1 MKIKAVIN
9 VMGSEKWQNV
19 PCVIISTEGSC
30 CFCVLN
36 DGKVMSVHMEHLTI
50 TDQEYLDLFK
60 EN

>member
-9 VMGSEKWQNV
+9 IEGNEEWQNV
-19 PCVIISTEGSC
+19 PCVIFAIDGWC
-30 CFCVLN
+30 CSCVLDN
-36 DGKVMSVHMEHLTI
+36 GKVMSVRMEHLTI